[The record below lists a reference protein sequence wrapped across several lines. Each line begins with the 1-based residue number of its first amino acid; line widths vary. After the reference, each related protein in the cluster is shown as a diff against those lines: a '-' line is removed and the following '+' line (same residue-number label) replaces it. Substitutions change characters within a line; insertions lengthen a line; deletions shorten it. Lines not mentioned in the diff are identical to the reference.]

1 MSFQNKVKASV
12 LIFTYNR
19 KQFIKNALDSVL
31 ASNGVVDN
39 VEIIISTCISRDE
52 LALDPL
58 PSTVRYVTF
67 PAHTLYGEQL
77 LETVKKSNGEIL
89 FFLED
94 DDVFSSYKIKT
105 VLDLF
110 HTNSEVIA
118 VKNAATKIR
127 GEAYIDEST
136 FKNDPKVLHHTNK
149 SRGYNTD
156 SLKPRDIYD
165 MILHGMVFNPSTLS
179 VKRSVIL
186 ENENLIRNSHPM
198 DILLSAAI
206 LNSHGLFKYIDKN
219 LTAYR
224 LHSSNDSYFD
234 QEQNVNELTER
245 MLKTSNKYNEGLKGA
260 YDTVSLSP
268 AARLLIQF
276 INSKDRFRSLIL
288 TRHRSRDILIKALID
303 DFERN
308 YSLGKQMIPKQKII
322 DLSFLIDFLI
332 PYIKITRVQTLV
344 IKLPISL
351 IYVLNRNLA
360 YRIYIHLTLWTMSN
374 FH

>member
-127 GEAYIDEST
+127 GGS
-136 FKNDPKVLHHTNK
+136 
-149 SRGYNTD
+149 
-156 SLKPRDIYD
+156 
-165 MILHGMVFNPSTLS
+165 
-179 VKRSVIL
+179 
-186 ENENLIRNSHPM
+186 
-198 DILLSAAI
+198 
-206 LNSHGLFKYIDKN
+206 
-219 LTAYR
+219 
-224 LHSSNDSYFD
+224 
-234 QEQNVNELTER
+234 
-245 MLKTSNKYNEGLKGA
+245 
-260 YDTVSLSP
+260 
-268 AARLLIQF
+268 
-276 INSKDRFRSLIL
+276 
-288 TRHRSRDILIKALID
+288 
-303 DFERN
+303 
-308 YSLGKQMIPKQKII
+308 
-322 DLSFLIDFLI
+322 
-332 PYIKITRVQTLV
+332 
-344 IKLPISL
+344 
-351 IYVLNRNLA
+351 
-360 YRIYIHLTLWTMSN
+360 IH
-374 FH
+374 